1 MIPLTEL
8 LDTNQLLKSL
18 ADQIPF
24 GINIR
29 VPIHSLEQRLRR
41 PTIVPQKDACVTKL
55 LKGLFTRHITD
66 TNDCSITFTD
76 ETKIDYSTQ
85 FNQTENND
93 LRGYSDTNERDRDRF
108 TLGDKE
114 IRKKIRENQ
123 FTVFCTYQVKLIYL
137 VIVYSKFTKIIQD
150 PIGVI
155 IDHGHHAELNQTK
168 VFPPSLINIFN
179 CLTPRINIHLPQEL
193 DEISTTN
200 MELFIDTLRA
210 NQYRHQRRTTKG
222 YQESCLNLTNQ
233 QFHIFLI
240 LATNYMLH
248 SQGVWNFADL
258 KYVVNTIT
266 TEHSDNKFIA
276 QLQDILFQRKGRELP
291 DQYERILWTCVHL
304 PHQIS
309 RDYLFETS
317 KCIPRF
323 VISHSI
329 HIIQRILYEQNEDY
343 KQIHERYTK
352 FYLVKNMTKTKLQ
365 RIFEGKDVYCM
376 DIFYHDCFW
385 GLLCCDE
392 YTMYYKHLQSL
403 INILPER
410 LALSC
415 GVMGIKHGYNLL
427 MDFFDIKN
435 TNITLLEK
443 LIKELV
449 KSQHQIK
456 KLNNDQAKAIA
467 FTVLFCASP
476 KIRGKNIG
484 WCSDEIGQMI
494 EPCNAQDLLT
504 LRPCILN
511 KDVPQNC
518 KITSRDIYF
527 DKLGP
532 IDNIQYSVDKE
543 GLDELDTFITLLF
556 TAFSNDWH
564 LFNLTTEQYQS
575 ILQIKNKVIL
585 PQMEDPEQDHTHLYL
600 PVTIESGDIGS
611 NILNSLLDSKVDTKY
626 IPTQRMKNLLMH
638 FTQARTP
645 IYQQY
650 NKNERPDE
658 DSDDDEVML
667 DLWTNQNHQ

>member
-1 MIPLTEL
+1 MTMIPLTEIL
-8 LDTNQLLKSL
+8 VTDQLKSL
-18 ADQIPF
+18 VEQIPF
-24 GINIR
+24 GIYIR
-29 VPIHSLEQRLRR
+29 VPIQSLEQRLRR

-55 LKGLFTRHITD
+55 MKGLFTRHITD

-76 ETKIDYSTQ
+76 EPKIDYTTQ
-85 FNQTENND
+85 LYSENND
-93 LRGYSDTNERDRDRF
+93 LRGYSDTHERDRDRF
-108 TLGDKE
+108 VLGDKE
-114 IRKKIRENQ
+114 IRKKIQENQ

-137 VIVYSKFTKIIQD
+137 IIVYSKFTRVIQD
-150 PIGVI
+150 PVGVI
-155 IDHGHHAELNQTK
+155 IDHAHHEELNQTK

-179 CLTPRINIHLPQEL
+179 CLTPRINVHLPQEL
-193 DEISTTN
+193 DQITTTN

-210 NQYRHQRRTTKG
+210 NQYRYQRTTAPG
-222 YQESCLNLTNQ
+222 YTESCLNLTNQ
-233 QFHIFLI
+233 QFHIFL
-240 LATNYMLH
+240 LLSANYMLH
-248 SQGVWNFADL
+248 SEGVWNFADL
-258 KYVVNTIT
+258 KTIVNNIT
-266 TEHSDNKFIA
+266 TEHSENKFIH
-276 QLQDILFQRKGRELP
+276 QLQDLLFQRKGKLP
-291 DQYERILWTCVHL
+291 DEYERILWTCVHL

-309 RDYLFETS
+309 RDYRFDEKS
-317 KCIPRF
+317 IPRL
-323 VISHSI
+323 VISHSL

-343 KQIHERYTK
+343 KQIPERFTK
-352 FYLVKNMTKTKLQ
+352 FYLIKNITKTKLQ
-365 RIFEGKDVYCM
+365 RTFEGKDVYCM
-376 DIFYHDCFW
+376 DIFYHNSFY

-403 INILPER
+403 LKIIPER

-415 GVMGIKHGYNLL
+415 GIMGIKNGYNLL
-427 MDFFDIKN
+427 MDFFNIKT
-435 TNITLLEK
+435 TNFTLIEK

-449 KSQHQIK
+449 KNQHQIK
-456 KLNNDQAKAIA
+456 KLNNDQVKAIA

-484 WCSDEIGQMI
+484 WCSDQVGEMI
-494 EPCNAQDLLT
+494 EPKNAQDLLS
-504 LRPCILN
+504 LRPCIIG
-511 KDVPQNC
+511 DVPQNC
-518 KITSRDIYF
+518 TITSRNINY

-532 IDNIQYSVDKE
+532 NSNEELSVDKE

-564 LFNLTTEQYQS
+564 LYNLTAEQYQS

-585 PQMEDPEQDHTHLYL
+585 PKMEDEEHDFTHLYL

-611 NILNSLLDSKVDTKY
+611 NLLNSLLDSKVDKKY
-626 IPTQRMKNLLMH
+626 IPTERMKNLLMH

-658 DSDDDEVML
+658 DSDSDDEVL